1 MLVSRTGLWLS
12 VRPAMC
18 FNGSSTH
25 RASLV
30 RRMLITVQHLATLF
44 LLLPLSH
51 TQPHLHTD
59 VHVLFCT
66 HRHTKRCTQTVR
78 THAKIHVSKRVECKC
93 NHKQIS
99 SHSTRHAHEFRDA
112 HTLKKTLEGT
122 FLPSAHSFQFH
133 ITVSFYFLLSL
144 QT

>member
-51 TQPHLHTD
+51 AQPHLHTD
-59 VHVLFCT
+59 VHVHFL
-66 HRHTKRCTQTVR
+66 HTSTYKEVHTNSEET
-78 THAKIHVSKRVECKC
+78 CKDPC
-93 NHKQIS
+93 
-99 SHSTRHAHEFRDA
+99 E
-112 HTLKKTLEGT
+112 
-122 FLPSAHSFQFH
+122 
-133 ITVSFYFLLSL
+133 
-144 QT
+144 